1 MKKFRSFEVFEMVDN
16 DINVLLKMFDF
27 LKFFRVLDVVGNGLN
42 ELMLLKILILL
53 NLLFNLIFFFFV
65 DFKFVLIIFGEKIW
79 VL

>member
-27 LKFFRVLDVVGNGLN
+27 LKFLRVLDVVGNGLN
-42 ELMLLKILILL
+42 EFMLLKILILL